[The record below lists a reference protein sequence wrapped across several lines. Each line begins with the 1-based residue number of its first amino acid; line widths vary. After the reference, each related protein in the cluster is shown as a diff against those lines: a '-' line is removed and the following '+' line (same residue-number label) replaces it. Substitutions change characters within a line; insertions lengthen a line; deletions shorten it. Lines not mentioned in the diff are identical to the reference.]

1 MVRHTGWS
9 ETESGNSVL
18 QPADYRPLH
27 GGFPLSRIPSV
38 CILQPLQASDGAI
51 IAQFPFIN
59 KEAQMPRQSSQKKSG
74 GSPRKKSAG
83 AKEPDAV
90 EILKSD
96 HEKVLS
102 LFKAHQS
109 ASPDQQVSFAKQIF
123 NELELHTTIEEE
135 LFYPALREQGDLKEI
150 AELEADDSEAMV
162 TEELAAEEDDE
173 DTEDEAIDIEEDT
186 EEEGENLI
194 TLAYEDHKAMKD
206 LMTELKQLDPSSDQ
220 YRDRFTELRESVTDH
235 VGEEEEVLFAE
246 AKLKLDTKKLG
257 AEIVKR
263 RSDLASSMAA

>member
-1 MVRHTGWS
+1 
-9 ETESGNSVL
+9 
-18 QPADYRPLH
+18 
-27 GGFPLSRIPSV
+27 
-38 CILQPLQASDGAI
+38 
-51 IAQFPFIN
+51 
-59 KEAQMPRQSSQKKSG
+59 MPRQSSQKKSG

-109 ASPDQQVSFAKQIF
+109 ASPDEQASFAKQIF
-123 NELELHTTIEEE
+123 NELELHTAIEEE
-135 LFYPALREQGDLKEI
+135 LFYPALREHGDLKEM
-150 AELEADDSEAMV
+150 AELEADDSEA
-162 TEELAAEEDDE
+162 TEELAGDEDDE
-173 DTEDEAIDIEEDT
+173 DMDDEAIGIEEDT

-206 LMTELKQLDPSSDQ
+206 LIAELKQLDRSSDQ
-220 YRDRFTELRESVTDH
+220 YRNRFTELRESVTDH
-235 VGEEEEVLFAE
+235 IGEEEEVLFAE

>member
-1 MVRHTGWS
+1 
-9 ETESGNSVL
+9 
-18 QPADYRPLH
+18 
-27 GGFPLSRIPSV
+27 
-38 CILQPLQASDGAI
+38 
-51 IAQFPFIN
+51 
-59 KEAQMPRQSSQKKSG
+59 MPRQSSQKKSG
-74 GSPRKKSAG
+74 GSPRKQSAG

-109 ASPDQQVSFAKQIF
+109 ASPDEQASFAKQIF
-123 NELELHTTIEEE
+123 NELELHTAIEEE

-150 AELEADDSEAMV
+150 AELETDDSEA
-162 TEELAAEEDDE
+162 TEELAGDEDDE
-173 DTEDEAIDIEEDT
+173 EMDDEAVDIEGDT

-206 LMTELKQLDPSSDQ
+206 LITELKQLDRSSDQ
-220 YRDRFTELRESVTDH
+220 YRNRFTELRESVTDH

>member
-1 MVRHTGWS
+1 M
-9 ETESGNSVL
+9 
-18 QPADYRPLH
+18 
-27 GGFPLSRIPSV
+27 
-38 CILQPLQASDGAI
+38 
-51 IAQFPFIN
+51 
-59 KEAQMPRQSSQKKSG
+59 
-74 GSPRKKSAG
+74 
-83 AKEPDAV
+83 

-109 ASPDQQVSFAKQIF
+109 ASPDEQASFAKQIF
-123 NELELHTTIEEE
+123 NELELHTAIEEE

-150 AELEADDSEAMV
+150 AELEADDSEA
-162 TEELAAEEDDE
+162 TEELAGDEDDE
-173 DTEDEAIDIEEDT
+173 EMDDEAVDIEGDT

-206 LMTELKQLDPSSDQ
+206 LITELKQLDRSSDQ
-220 YRDRFTELRESVTDH
+220 YRNRFTELRESVTDH